1 MDRDSIALQ
10 LVARLYRAALDRRE
24 WHRFA
29 AELGEAVGA
38 AAVTLAIRRPET
50 QPGWDYFGAGSH
62 DLAIRVAEDLQGALR
77 IAERRVEGFEH
88 AFVDLGEAFPGIAL
102 ETDPWFGEW
111 LDPHGIAPAWPLC
124 HAVSV
129 DGTLL
134 CWILVQPPPDFD
146 DERLRAIGDRLVPHL
161 ARAFSI
167 HREIGARSKRQ
178 RAFEEVLDR
187 LPTGVILIDAHQR
200 VIHTNMSAQRMI
212 ALNDGIA
219 LRGSFLHGRS
229 DSDVAVQ
236 AALEAAIA
244 AASRGDFDH
253 VGRASVRTR
262 SGRRPFLLAVT
273 PLLRGVAGS
282 RVHNAV
288 IVAFLTST
296 DAISTASVQALEAVF
311 GLTAAEAAIVRGLVQ
326 GRSLEEIAEGR
337 RVTLETTRSQLKR
350 AFAKTRTSRQAELI
364 RLVLTGVSPLS
375 EPSPGSSAGEHP

>member
-1 MDRDSIALQ
+1 MDRDAIALQ
-10 LVARLYRAALDRRE
+10 LIARLYRAALDRTE

-29 AELGEAVGA
+29 AELGETLGG

-50 QPGWDYFGAGSH
+50 RLGWDYFGAGSH
-62 DLAIRVAEDLQGALR
+62 DLAIRVTEDLQGALR
-77 IAERRVEGFEH
+77 FAARRVEDFQC
-88 AFVDLGEAFPGIAL
+88 AFVDLGKAFPGIAL
-102 ETDPWFGEW
+102 ERNPWFEEW
-111 LDPHGIAPAWPLC
+111 IDPYGIAPAWPLC

-129 DGTLL
+129 DHTIA

-146 DERLRAIGDRLVPHL
+146 GERLRAIDDRLVPHL

-167 HREIGARSKRQ
+167 HRQISASNEKQ

-187 LPTGVILIDAHQR
+187 LPTGVILIDADKR
-200 VIHTNMSAQRMI
+200 VIHTNVSAQRMI

-219 LRGSFLHGRS
+219 MRGSFIRGRPES
-229 DSDVAVQ
+229 DAAIQ
-236 AALEAAIA
+236 AALHAAIE
-244 AASRGDFDH
+244 AASRGDFEH
-253 VGRASVRTR
+253 MARVSVPAR
-262 SGRRPFLLAVT
+262 SGRRPFLFAVT

-288 IVAFLTST
+288 IVVFLTST

-326 GRSLEEIAEGR
+326 GHSLEEIAEERG
-337 RVTLETTRSQLKR
+337 VMLETTRSQLKR
-350 AFAKTRTSRQAELI
+350 VFAKTRTSRQTELI

-375 EPSPGSSAGEHP
+375 EPSAGSSAGEPD